1 MTIAEKLTTIKT
13 LINEI
18 KEDCGLET
26 STTLSNLASDIDDL
40 KEILSAMVTVSGE
53 PSGKIIQVY
62 SLERD
67 METVDLVNG
76 NIREISQDEIDET
89 QELLDEL
96 GGMI

>member
-1 MTIAEKLTTIKT
+1 MTVTEKLTTIKT

-26 STTLSNLASDIDDL
+26 STTLSNLASDIDDI
-40 KEILSAMVTVSGE
+40 KEILSAMVTTGGE

-76 NIREISQDEIDET
+76 NIRDIPQAEVAET
-89 QELLDEL
+89 QELLDKL
-96 GGMI
+96 GGLI